1 MLWLFI
7 NSTFARSIKEF
18 KYYQI
23 VQTIIIKNR
32 IVIFFVILSLVGLAF
47 VQYRL
52 LITGLILQ
60 KKNLDKKI
68 ENTIKE
74 IKVKLN
80 SEEFIV
86 TNMALI
92 TSTTPLIK
100 QAEKDSLKTQ
110 LAYRFAK
117 IIQESLDGKDLETA
131 EFNFAIAPPGQ
142 FSSIYFGSPNFDTNQ
157 AELSQYSHFL
167 TGNISKKCNCQ
178 VLLRLQIKN
187 ISEYLLMQLQ
197 QLIIPSILFLLLLSA
212 CCIWLIRSISRQRKL
227 AEVKNDFINNLTHEL
242 KTPVFSVSLASKM
255 LEQHVKDLPSNK
267 PREYLKLIR
276 RENEKMKGHIDAV
289 LELASLD
296 SGKYIM
302 EKSEVEMET
311 FLERITANYQLEFE
325 KKNARLET
333 HFHTKNTFAL
343 IDKAHFKNVIK
354 NILENAKKYNNKD
367 KLHIQIST
375 QSIDNQFIIKIK
387 DNGKGI
393 SKENQKH
400 IFEKFYR
407 VREGDLHDVKGFGLG
422 LSYVRQVVERHGGS
436 ITVES
441 TLNIS
446 TLFTIKIPIK

>member
-1 MLWLFI
+1 M
-7 NSTFARSIKEF
+7 
-18 KYYQI
+18 
-23 VQTIIIKNR
+23 
-32 IVIFFVILSLVGLAF
+32 
-47 VQYRL
+47 
-52 LITGLILQ
+52 
-60 KKNLDKKI
+60 
-68 ENTIKE
+68 KE

-100 QAEKDSLKTQ
+100 QEEKDSLKTQ
-110 LAYRFAK
+110 LTYRFAK

-142 FSSIYFGSPNFDTNQ
+142 FSSVYFGSPNFDTNQ
-157 AELSQYSHFL
+157 AKLSQYSHFL
-167 TGNISKKCNCQ
+167 TGDISKQCNCQ

-212 CCIWLIRSISRQRKL
+212 CCIWLIRSINQQQKL

-255 LEQHVKDLPSNK
+255 LEQHITDLPSDK
-267 PREYLKLIR
+267 PKEYLKLIR
-276 RENEKMKGHIDAV
+276 AENEKMKGHIDAV

-296 SGKYIM
+296 SGKYVM
-302 EKSEVEMET
+302 EKSEVEMEN
-311 FLERITANYQLEFE
+311 FLEKITTAYQLDFKE
-325 KKNARLET
+325 KDAILET
-333 HFHTKNTFAL
+333 DFATKNTSVFV
-343 IDKAHFKNVIK
+343 DKAHFKNVVK
-354 NILENAKKYNNKD
+354 NILENAKKYNDKN

-375 QSIDNQFIIKIK
+375 QSIDNHFIIKIK

-422 LSYVRQVVERHGGS
+422 LSYVRQVIERHGGS
-436 ITVES
+436 ISVES
-441 TLNIS
+441 TLNVN

>member
-1 MLWLFI
+1 M
-7 NSTFARSIKEF
+7 
-18 KYYQI
+18 
-23 VQTIIIKNR
+23 
-32 IVIFFVILSLVGLAF
+32 
-47 VQYRL
+47 
-52 LITGLILQ
+52 
-60 KKNLDKKI
+60 
-68 ENTIKE
+68 KE

-92 TSTTPLIK
+92 TSTIPFIK
-100 QAEKDSLKTQ
+100 QVEKDSLKTQ

-142 FSSIYFGSPNFDTNQ
+142 FSSIYFGSPNFDTSQ

-178 VLLRLQIKN
+178 ILLRLQIKN
-187 ISEYLLMQLQ
+187 IFEYLLMQLQ

-212 CCIWLIRSISRQRKL
+212 CCIWLIRSINRQRKL

-255 LEQHVKDLPSNK
+255 LEQYVKDLPSDK

-276 RENEKMKGHIDAV
+276 AENEKMKGHIDAV

-302 EKSEVEMET
+302 EKSEVEIET
-311 FLERITANYQLEFE
+311 FLEKIAAVYQLEFE
-325 KKNARLET
+325 EKDAILET
-333 HFHTKNTFAL
+333 DFTTKNTSVFV
-343 IDKAHFKNVIK
+343 DKAHFKNVVK
-354 NILENAKKYNNKD
+354 NILENAKKYNDKN

-375 QSIDNQFIIKIK
+375 QSIGNHFIIKIK

-422 LSYVRQVVERHGGS
+422 LSYVRQVIERHGGS
-436 ITVES
+436 ISVES
-441 TLNIS
+441 TINVS